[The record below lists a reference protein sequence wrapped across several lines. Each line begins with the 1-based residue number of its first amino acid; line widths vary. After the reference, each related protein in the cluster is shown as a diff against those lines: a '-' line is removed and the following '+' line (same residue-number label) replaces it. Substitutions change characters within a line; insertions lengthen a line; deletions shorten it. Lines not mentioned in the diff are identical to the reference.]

1 MLRSPII
8 VTVGHIDHGKTT
20 LLDAIRGT
28 KVTQTEAG
36 KITQHVGA
44 SYIPTETIERIAGD
58 LMKKMNIKLT
68 IPGLLFIDT
77 PGHAAFT
84 SLRRRGGSIADLAI
98 LVVDIN
104 EGFKEQTHESLKIL
118 KEFKVPFVVA
128 ATKIDKINGWFSQK
142 DKPFLESIKHQDK
155 FVVEELDKKI
165 YSLVASLMEEGFN
178 AERFDRVK
186 DFTKEIAIVPVS
198 GITREGIPELLMIL
212 AGLAQQFLKDQLQIS
227 DFAKGSI
234 LEVKE
239 EKGLGTTVDVILYD
253 GKIKRGDYMV
263 IAAKEPIV
271 TKIRAILRPRPLQE
285 LRVEKKFESVDEATA
300 AAGVKIL
307 APGLENVIAGSP
319 VYFSSNKKEIE
330 KLKQIAKSEISRIE
344 FDKEEEGVI
353 IKADTL
359 GSLEAMI
366 KILSE
371 KGIPIKKAEVGSVT
385 REDIVE
391 ASTIKDKY
399 RKAILVFNQ
408 KVKEEVAKEA
418 NEKGIKIFVGSV
430 IYRLIEEY
438 ENWIKEEKAKEARK
452 ILEQLP
458 RPAKI
463 KVIPGA
469 IFRQSKPAIFGVDVL
484 SGVLKPGSRLKRKD
498 GKIIGKVKEIQSE
511 GRTIPQALKGQRV
524 AISVEEV
531 VVGRHIKE
539 GDVLS
544 VALTQEEIENLKKY
558 LPYLS
563 EDEKELLQQ
572 M

>member
-1 MLRSPII
+1 
-8 VTVGHIDHGKTT
+8 
-20 LLDAIRGT
+20 
-28 KVTQTEAG
+28 
-36 KITQHVGA
+36 
-44 SYIPTETIERIAGD
+44 